1 MAIDLYKFYIVQPQA
16 GRNYVT
22 NPQPYAV
29 TTGYTN
35 YNGSMALNDTYT
47 RRGSSCLKIT
57 PQTGMASGVFYS
69 TVSVISGFAYAF
81 SVDVKG
87 VDGQA
92 MRIYIANS
100 AGTAKAT
107 TTFTATGN
115 WQRISV
121 THTAA
126 ETKTDYRLY
135 VVRDS
140 SVASTDPFWV
150 DGFQFEQAVKAT
162 TWIYGYERG
171 LGYIDDYP
179 EYGWEGAAG
188 SGASASSVSWRNPLT
203 RHGGALVDIATY
215 ADIAG
220 AFGLG
225 MGPIEQVTTPIVT
238 GGALYQKHIRQSR
251 QFSLALQ
258 YYGDTLDEIQKK
270 RKALL
275 NLLRPD
281 YTSYDQPLVIR
292 YQGYDVDGNEA
303 SDPVDIVCVLETCH
317 TDPPNSPTHQE
328 DVLTFTVLDG
338 HLQGAFKNGTTLDY
352 KVEFVADYM
361 VRRDPNGSWVTY
373 AGGGVYV
380 NPLAG
385 VTGALINDIKE
396 APNGDIY
403 ICGAFTGV
411 SNGGS
416 AVANT
421 KGIARWSKA
430 NQVWEAVGNPEAGTA
445 DIGYV
450 SNMLFDANGDLYVG
464 GVFTNFCGV
473 AAADYFAKYTV
484 STNTWSAVGSGIDA
498 EVMAIGISP
507 NGIIYIGGWFTE
519 ASGDTDCK
527 HIAYW
532 NGSAWLPLATGL
544 NYEVR
549 ALKFNPS
556 GKLLIGG
563 AFTNADGTNGDYF
576 CMWDGSAYVSFTDYG
591 ATELSNVVYS
601 IDITPG
607 GTIVIGGAFT
617 NAGGD
622 PNADYVAAWRGTN
635 WGALQAGG
643 VNGIVRKVYCDP
655 NSDIY
660 LAGSFTQA
668 GNLTL
673 TDRIVVSKGG
683 AFQPL
688 DIDLP
693 GSGIVYSVCKASDKS
708 LYIGGAFKAADGD
721 AVAIQP
727 AETIYET
734 ASSSGSANTYPE
746 ITVIGPGVLQSISN
760 FSTGQKLTFDGLTL
774 LAGERLML
782 YLDPT
787 ALKMTSSWS
796 GRGSGGSGGSG
807 GSVWRYLNAGS
818 DIGNWFIRPGG
829 NYLGVFIPSGYDVD
843 KTKVYVQWQPKYW
856 SLDGAVY

>member
-22 NPQPYAV
+22 NPHPYAA

-35 YNGSMALNDTYT
+35 YYGSMALNDTYT

-57 PQTGMASGVFYS
+57 PQAGMASGVFYS
-69 TVSVISGFAYAF
+69 TVSVTSGLAYAF

-100 AGTAKAT
+100 GGTAKAT

-135 VVRDS
+135 VVRDTS
-140 SVASTDPFWV
+140 ASTDPFWV

-188 SGASASSVSWRNPLT
+188 SSVSWRNPLT

-215 ADIAG
+215 ADIVG

-225 MGPIEQVTTPIVT
+225 MGPFEQVTTPIVT
-238 GGALYQKHIRQSR
+238 GGSLYQKHIRQSR
-251 QFSLALQ
+251 QFSLALR
-258 YYGDTLDEIQKK
+258 YYGDTLNEIQQK

-292 YQGYDVDGNEA
+292 YQGYDVNGNEA

-338 HLQGAFKNGTTLDY
+338 HLQGAFRNGTTLGY
-352 KVEFVADYM
+352 KVEFVASCI
-361 VRRDPNGSWVTY
+361 VRRDADGNWVDSNDL
-373 AGGGVYV
+373 

-385 VTGALINDIKE
+385 MTGGAVNDIKE

-403 ICGAFTGV
+403 VCGGFTSV
-411 SNGGS
+411 NNG
-416 AVANT
+416 ATTVAHT

-430 NQVWEAVGNPEAGTA
+430 NQVWEAVGDPEGTGA
-445 DIGYV
+445 VIT
-450 SNMLFDANGDLYVG
+450 NIWRMAFDAAGNLYVG
-464 GVFTNFCGV
+464 GAFTNLADV
-473 AAADYFAKYTV
+473 ADADYFAKYTV
-484 STNTWSAVGSGIDA
+484 STDTWSAVGSGIDGTIY
-498 EVMAIGISP
+498 AIEIDSDGT
-507 NGIIYIGGWFTE
+507 IYIGGSFSTAGGNE
-519 ASGDTDCK
+519 NCNY
-527 HIAYW
+527 IAKKALDD
-532 NGSAWLPLATGL
+532 NNWLPLATGL
-544 NYEVR
+544 NGIVY
-549 ALKFNPS
+549 ALKSRSNRD
-556 GKLLIGG
+556 LLIGG
-563 AFTNADGTNGDYF
+563 MFTDADGANGDYI
-576 CMWDGSAYVSFTDYG
+576 CWWDGSAFHSFTELG
-591 ATELSNVVYS
+591 ATELSTNGYVRS

-607 GTIVIGGAFT
+607 GTIVIGGVFT
-617 NAGGD
+617 DAGGD

-635 WGALQAGG
+635 WGALRAGG
-643 VNGIVRKVYCDP
+643 VNATVYKVYCDP

-660 LAGSFTQA
+660 LSGAFTQA
-668 GNLTL
+668 GSLTL

-693 GSGIVYSVCKASDKS
+693 ESGIVYSICKASDKS
-708 LYIGGAFKAADGD
+708 LYIGGGFYGT

-734 ASSSGSANTYPE
+734 ASSSGSANTYPMIE
-746 ITVIGPGVLQSISN
+746 VVGPGVVHSVRN
-760 FSTGQKLTFDGLTL
+760 FSTGQNINFRDLNL
-774 LAGERLML
+774 LAGEILYL

-787 ALKMTSSWS
+787 RLGMASTWS
-796 GRGSGGSGGSG
+796 GRTN
-807 GSVWRYLNAGS
+807 VWWHLNAGS
-818 DIGNWFIRPGG
+818 DIGNFFMSPGS
-829 NYLGVFIPSGYDVD
+829 NHIGVFIPSGYDLD
-843 KTKVYVQWQPKYW
+843 TKVYITWQPKYW
-856 SLDGAVY
+856 SIDGAVY

>member
-1 MAIDLYKFYIVQPQA
+1 MAIDLYKFYIVRPQA

-35 YNGSMALNDTYT
+35 YNGSMALDDTYT

-57 PQTGMASGVFYS
+57 PQTGKASGVFYS
-69 TVSVISGFAYAF
+69 TVSVTSGLAYAF

-140 SVASTDPFWV
+140 VASTSAFWV
-150 DGFQFEQAVKAT
+150 DGFQFEQAVTAT

-188 SGASASSVSWRNPLT
+188 GGGATNSSVSWRSRLT

-215 ADIAG
+215 ADIVG

-251 QFSLALQ
+251 QFSLALR

-338 HLQGAFKNGTTLDY
+338 HLQGAFRNGTTLDY
-352 KVEFVADYM
+352 KVEFAADYI
-361 VRRDPNGSWVTY
+361 VRRDPNGSWVTH

-385 VTGALINDIKE
+385 VTGGSISDIKE

-416 AVANT
+416 AVAKT
-421 KGIARWSKA
+421 KGIARWSKV
-430 NQVWEAVGNPEAGTA
+430 NQKWEAVGDPNTGATITTITGMA
-445 DIGYV
+445 
-450 SNMLFDANGDLYVG
+450 FDAAGNLFVVG
-464 GVFTNFCGV
+464 NFLNLANV
-473 AAADYFAKYTV
+473 AAADHIAKWDG
-484 STNTWSAVGSGIDA
+484 TNWNAVGGGVSGPQPVSCLA
-498 EVMAIGISP
+498 ISP
-507 NGIIYIGGWFTE
+507 TGLVYIGGFFT
-519 ASGDTDCK
+519 SIGGDTNCK
-527 HIAYW
+527 YIACWDGSSW
-532 NGSAWLPLATGL
+532 NPLSTGL
-544 NYEVR
+544 NGPVY
-549 ALKFNPS
+549 ALKIKSLTIPQ
-556 GKLLIGG
+556 GLLVGGLLIGG
-563 AFTNADGTNGDYF
+563 AFTSADGTNGDYICYWYGTEF
-576 CMWDGSAYVSFTDYG
+576 KSFYDLG
-591 ATELSNVVYS
+591 ATELSNAVYS

-607 GTIVIGGAFT
+607 GTIVIGGEFT

-622 PNADYVAAWRGTN
+622 PNADHVAAWRGTN
-635 WGALQAGG
+635 WGALRAGG
-643 VNGIVRKVYCDP
+643 VNNNVHKVHCDR
-655 NSDIY
+655 NGDIY
-660 LAGSFTQA
+660 LAGGFTQA

-683 AFQPL
+683 AYQPL

-693 GSGIVYSVCKASDKS
+693 GSGLVYSICKASDNS
-708 LYIGGAFKAADGD
+708 LYLGGTFKAADGN
-721 AVAIQP
+721 AVAIQT

-734 ASSSGSANTYPE
+734 ASSSGSANTYPS
-746 ITVIGPGVLQSISN
+746 ITVVGPGVLHSISN
-760 FSTGQKLTFDGLTL
+760 FSTGQKLTFNGLTL

-782 YLDPT
+782 HLDPT
-787 ALKMTSSWS
+787 ALKMTSGWS
-796 GRGSGGSGGSG
+796 GRGS
-807 GSVWRYLNAGS
+807 VWHYLNAGS
-818 DIGNWFIRPGG
+818 DVGNWYMRPGV
-829 NYLGVFIPSGYDVD
+829 NYLGVFIPSGYDED
-843 KTKVYVQWQPKYW
+843 DTKVYITWQPKYW

>member
-22 NPQPYAV
+22 NPHPYAA

-35 YNGSMALNDTYT
+35 YNGSMALDDTYT

-57 PQTGMASGVFYS
+57 PQTNIASGVFYS
-69 TVSVISGFAYAF
+69 TVSVTSGLAYAF

-87 VDGQA
+87 VKSQA

-140 SVASTDPFWV
+140 VASTSAFWV

-171 LGYIDDYP
+171 LGYIDDSP

-188 SGASASSVSWRNPLT
+188 SSVSWRNPLT

-215 ADIAG
+215 ADIVG
-220 AFGLG
+220 AYGLG
-225 MGPIEQVTTPIVT
+225 MGPFEQVTTPIVT
-238 GGALYQKHIRQSR
+238 GGSLYQKHIRQSR

-258 YYGDTLDEIQKK
+258 YYGDTLDEIQQK

-352 KVEFVADYM
+352 KVEFVADYI
-361 VRRDPNGSWVTY
+361 VRRDPNGSWVTH

-380 NPLAG
+380 NPMAG
-385 VTGALINDIKE
+385 IVGGMINDIKE

-403 ICGAFTGV
+403 VCGGFTSV
-411 SNGGS
+411 KNGATTVTGT
-416 AVANT
+416 A
-421 KGIARWSKA
+421 GIARWSKV
-430 NQVWEAVGNPEAGTA
+430 NQEWEAVGNANTGATISEFRC
-445 DIGYV
+445 
-450 SNMLFDANGDLYVG
+450 MEFDAAGNLYAG
-464 GVFTNFCGV
+464 GSFQNLAGNPT
-473 AAADYFAKYTV
+473 ADYFAKYTV
-484 STNTWSAVGSGIDA
+484 STNTWSSLGGGIDNGVRSIA
-498 EVMAIGISP
+498 ISP
-507 NGIIYIGGWFTE
+507 EGVIYIGGQFGSI
-519 ASGDTDCK
+519 SGNANCK
-527 HIAYW
+527 YIAYW
-532 NGSAWLPLATGL
+532 NGSAWAPLANGL
-544 NYEVR
+544 DGGFVN
-549 ALKFNPS
+549 AMKFIHS
-556 GKLLIGG
+556 GILVIGG
-563 AFTNADGTNGDYF
+563 GFQKATGTAGDYICYWDGTAF
-576 CMWDGSAYVSFTDYG
+576 HSFTEHG
-591 ATELSNVVYS
+591 ASELNPLGFVYS
-601 IDITPG
+601 IDTNPQ
-607 GTIVIGGAFT
+607 GTIVIGGAFS

-622 PNADYVAAWRGTN
+622 PNADFVAAWRGTN

-643 VNGIVRKVYCDP
+643 VDGIVRKVYCDP

-660 LAGSFTQA
+660 LAGEFKRA
-668 GNLTL
+668 GNVTL
-673 TDRIVVSKGG
+673 SDQIVVSKGG

-693 GSGIVYSVCKASDKS
+693 GTGGTVWATAICKTSDGYLYLGGGFNSTSSGIKAVCT
-708 LYIGGAFKAADGD
+708 
-721 AVAIQP
+721 QP
-727 AETIYET
+727 ANIIYET
-734 ASSSGSANTYPE
+734 ATSTGSANTYPE
-746 ITVIGPGVLQSISN
+746 VAIVGPGTLQSISN
-760 FSTGQKLTFDGLTL
+760 FSTGQKITFDGLTL
-774 LAGERLML
+774 LDGERITLH
-782 YLDPT
+782 LDPT
-787 ALKMTSSWS
+787 ALTMKSSWS
-796 GRGSGGSGGSG
+796 GR

-818 DIGNWFIRPGG
+818 DIGNWFMQPGA
-829 NYLGVFIPSGYDVD
+829 NSIGVFIPTGFDVN
-843 KTKVYVQWQPKYW
+843 KTKVYITWKPKYW
-856 SLDGAVY
+856 SIEGAVY

>member
-22 NPQPYAV
+22 NPHPYAA
-29 TTGYTN
+29 TTGYTS
-35 YNGSMALNDTYT
+35 YSGSIALDDTYT
-47 RRGSSCLKIT
+47 RRGSSCLKMT
-57 PQTGMASGVFYS
+57 PLANMSAGVNYS
-69 TVSVISGFAYAF
+69 FVSVTSGLAYAF

-87 VDGQA
+87 VEGQA
-92 MRIYIANS
+92 MRIYISNT
-100 AGTAKAT
+100 AGSPKAT

-135 VVRDS
+135 VVRD

-171 LGYIDDYP
+171 LGYIDDSP

-188 SGASASSVSWRNPLT
+188 SSVSWRNPLT

-215 ADIAG
+215 ADIVG
-220 AFGLG
+220 AYGLG
-225 MGPIEQVTTPIVT
+225 MGPFEQVTTPIVT
-238 GGALYQKHIRQSR
+238 GGSLYQKHIRQSR

-258 YYGDTLDEIQKK
+258 YYGDTLDEIQQK

-292 YQGYDVDGNEA
+292 YQGYDVNGNEA

-338 HLQGAFKNGTTLDY
+338 HLQGAFRNGKKLDY
-352 KVEFVADYM
+352 KAEFVASCI
-361 VRRDPNGSWVTY
+361 VRRDPNGSWVD
-373 AGGGVYV
+373 GSDN

-385 VTGALINDIKE
+385 VTGGQINDIKE

-403 ICGAFTGV
+403 ICGSFTGV

-430 NQVWEAVGNPEAGTA
+430 NQVWEAVGNPKTGATIT
-445 DIGYV
+445 DIYR
-450 SNMLFDANGDLYVG
+450 MTFDANGDLYVIG
-464 GVFTNFCGV
+464 DFLNLANIT
-473 AAADYFAKYTV
+473 AADHIAKFTV
-484 STNTWSAVGSGIDA
+484 STGAWSAFSESVVGILGRPYAIAISPAGTIYVGGSFTDVGSDLA
-498 EVMAIGISP
+498 DYLV
-507 NGIIYIGGWFTE
+507 
-519 ASGDTDCK
+519 
-527 HIAYW
+527 YW
-532 NGSAWLPLATGL
+532 NGSAWKRVGTGSSI
-544 NYEVR
+544 VVKS
-549 ALKFNPS
+549 LKFHP
-556 GKLLIGG
+556 
-563 AFTNADGTNGDYF
+563 NGDLIIAGINVGIDDNI
-576 CMWDGSAYVSFTDYG
+576 CRWTGSTYAWFTDAG
-591 ATELSNVVYS
+591 STKLSDEVLSV
-601 IDITPG
+601 DITPN
-607 GTIVIGGAFT
+607 GTIVVAGRFT

-622 PNADYVAAWRGTN
+622 PNADGIAKWSGTN
-635 WGALQAGG
+635 WQSIGGA
-643 VNGIVRKVYCDP
+643 GIDESEVGYRVFCA
-655 NSDIY
+655 SDGSIY
-660 LAGSFTQA
+660 LAGKFATIGS
-668 GNLTL
+668 LTL
-673 TDRIVVSKGG
+673 TDRVAKYKNG
-683 AFQPL
+683 AWQPL

-693 GSGIVYSVCKASDKS
+693 GSGIVYSICKASDKS
-708 LYIGGAFKAADGD
+708 LYIGGAFKAAHGN
-721 AVAIQP
+721 AI
-727 AETIYET
+727 ATITTETLYET

-746 ITVIGPGVLQSISN
+746 ITVIGPGTLQSISN
-760 FSTGQKLTFDGLTL
+760 FSTGQKITFDGLTL
-774 LAGERLML
+774 LAGEIIWLW
-782 YLDPT
+782 LDPVS
-787 ALKMTSSWS
+787 LKIWSSWS
-796 GRGSGGSGGSG
+796 GRGS
-807 GSVWRYLNAGS
+807 VWRYVNAGS
-818 DIGNWFIRPGG
+818 DIGNWFMRPGG
-829 NYLGVFIPSGYDVD
+829 NYLGVFIPSGYDVNT
-843 KTKVYVQWQPKYW
+843 TKVYVQWHPKYW

>member
-22 NPQPYAV
+22 NPHPYAA

-35 YNGSMALNDTYT
+35 YNGSMALDDTYT
-47 RRGSSCLKIT
+47 RRGSSCLKVT

-69 TVSVISGFAYAF
+69 TVSVTSGLGYAF

-140 SVASTDPFWV
+140 VASTSAFWV

-179 EYGWEGAAG
+179 EYGWEGTAG
-188 SGASASSVSWRNPLT
+188 SSVSWRNPLT

-225 MGPIEQVTTPIVT
+225 MGPFEQVTTPIVT

-258 YYGDTLDEIQKK
+258 YYGDTLDEIQQK

-352 KVEFVADYM
+352 KVEFVADYI
-361 VRRDPNGSWVTY
+361 VRRDPNGSWVTH

-385 VTGALINDIKE
+385 VTGGQINDIKE

-403 ICGAFTGV
+403 ICGGFTSV
-411 SNGGS
+411 KNG
-416 AVANT
+416 ATTVAHT

-430 NQVWEAVGNPEAGTA
+430 NQVWEAVGEPDA
-445 DIGYV
+445 IGAVIYYV
-450 SNMLFDANGDLYVG
+450 RCMNFDAVGNLYVG
-464 GVFTNFCGV
+464 GDFTNLAGI
-473 AAADYFAKYTV
+473 ANADYFAMFDG
-484 STNTWSAVGSGIDA
+484 TNWSAKGSGIDSYVLTMDIA
-498 EVMAIGISP
+498 P
-507 NGIIYIGGWFTE
+507 NGTIYIGGSFTT
-519 ASGDTDCK
+519 AGGDSNC
-527 HIAYW
+527 HYIAYFDDSYQQW
-532 NGSAWLPLATGL
+532 KPLATGV
-544 NYEVR
+544 NSIVFS
-549 ALKFNPS
+549 LKSLPN
-556 GKLLIGG
+556 GYLVVGG
-563 AFTNADGTNGDYF
+563 AFINADGTNGDYI
-576 CMWDGSAYVSFTDYG
+576 CYWDGSAFKSYFDLG
-591 ATELSNVVYS
+591 ATELPYNGYVYS

-660 LAGSFTQA
+660 LAGKFTRA
-668 GNLTL
+668 GSLTL
-673 TDRIVVSKGG
+673 TDRFAVSKGG

-693 GSGIVYSVCKASDKS
+693 GNGIVYSVCKASDKS
-708 LYIGGAFKAADGD
+708 LYIGGAFKAADGN
-721 AVAIQP
+721 AI
-727 AETIYET
+727 ATITTETLYET

-746 ITVIGPGVLQSISN
+746 ITVIGPGTLQSISN
-760 FSTGQKLTFDGLTL
+760 FSTGQKITFDGLTL
-774 LAGERLML
+774 LAGERLTL

-796 GRGSGGSGGSG
+796 GR

>member
-22 NPQPYAV
+22 NPHPYAA

-35 YNGSMALNDTYT
+35 YNGSMALDDTYT
-47 RRGSSCLKIT
+47 RRGSSCLKVT

-69 TVSVISGFAYAF
+69 TVSVTSGLGYAF

-135 VVRDS
+135 VIRD

-188 SGASASSVSWRNPLT
+188 SSVSWRNPLT

-225 MGPIEQVTTPIVT
+225 MGPFEQVTTPIIT

-258 YYGDTLDEIQKK
+258 YYGDTLDEIQQK

-292 YQGYDVDGNEA
+292 YQGFDVDGNEA

-352 KVEFVADYM
+352 KVEFAADYI
-361 VRRDPNGSWVTY
+361 VRRDSDGNWVDSNSL
-373 AGGGVYV
+373 

-385 VTGALINDIKE
+385 VTGNRIYDIKE

-403 ICGAFTGV
+403 ICGEITGV
-411 SNGGS
+411 SNSGTP
-416 AVANT
+416 VANT
-421 KGIARWSKA
+421 KGVARWSKA
-430 NQVWEAVGNPEAGTA
+430 NQVWEAVGDPVTNTTFFGAFFCMA
-445 DIGYV
+445 
-450 SNMLFDANGDLYVG
+450 FDAAGDLYVG
-464 GVFTNFCGV
+464 GNFDGLTG
-473 AAADYFAKYTV
+473 DIEISNIAKYSPATD
-484 STNTWSAVGSGIDA
+484 TWSTVGGATDDD
-498 EVMAIGISP
+498 VYAIAISP
-507 NGIIYIGGWFTE
+507 EGYVYIGGSFE
-519 ASGDTDCK
+519 DAGMLLDPPLDLLPGVGAVGV
-527 HIAYW
+527 AYW
-532 NGSAWLPLATGL
+532 DGSDWHALDSGIGGTG
-544 NYEVR
+544 NPVR
-549 ALKFNPS
+549 ALKFMPNGS
-556 GKLLIGG
+556 LLIGG
-563 AFTNADGTNGDYF
+563 SFNGGTAPASDF
-576 CMWDGSAYVSFTDYG
+576 CCIWDGSAFVSFTAYG
-591 ATELSNVVYS
+591 ATELNHVVHS

-635 WGALQAGG
+635 WGALRAGG
-643 VNGIVRKVYCDP
+643 VNNNVYNVYCAD
-655 NSDIY
+655 NADIY
-660 LAGSFTQA
+660 LSGAFTQA
-668 GNLTL
+668 GSLTL
-673 TDRIVVSKGG
+673 TDKVVVSKDG

-693 GSGIVYSVCKASDKS
+693 GSGYVEAFLRSSDGS
-708 LYIGGAFKAADGD
+708 LYFGGTFKAADGD
-721 AVAIQP
+721 AITTITT
-727 AETIYET
+727 ETLYET
-734 ASSSGSANTYPE
+734 ASSSGSANTYPS
-746 ITVIGPGVLQSISN
+746 ITVVGPGTLQSISN
-760 FSTGQKLTFDGLTL
+760 FSTGQKITFNGLTL

-796 GRGSGGSGGSG
+796 GRGS
-807 GSVWRYLNAGS
+807 VWRYLNAGS
-818 DIGNWFIRPGG
+818 DIGNWFMRPGG

-843 KTKVYVQWQPKYW
+843 ATKVYAQWQPKYW
-856 SLDGAVY
+856 SIDGAVY

>member
-22 NPQPYAV
+22 NPHPYAA

-69 TVSVISGFAYAF
+69 TVSVTSGLAYAF

-107 TTFTATGN
+107 STFTATGN

-140 SVASTDPFWV
+140 VASTSAFWV

-171 LGYIDDYP
+171 LGYIDDSP
-179 EYGWEGAAG
+179 EYGWEGAAER
-188 SGASASSVSWRNPLT
+188 SVSWRNPLT

-225 MGPIEQVTTPIVT
+225 MGPFEQVTTPIVT

-258 YYGDTLDEIQKK
+258 YYGDTLDEIQQK

-338 HLQGAFKNGTTLDY
+338 HLQGAFRNGTTLDY
-352 KVEFVADYM
+352 KVEFVADYI
-361 VRRDPNGSWVTY
+361 VRRDSNGSWVD
-373 AGGGVYV
+373 GSDN

-385 VTGALINDIKE
+385 VVGGAVYDIKE

-403 ICGAFTGV
+403 ICGDFTKV
-411 SNGGS
+411 QNGGVD
-416 AVANT
+416 VANT
-421 KGIARWSKA
+421 KCLARWSKV
-430 NQVWEAVGNPEAGTA
+430 NQVWEAVYSDVSSFLGHIYCMEFEADGSLLVGGYFQNLGGAVTEKNKMLARYNPNVEPLEPMWSTIQTSLDNAVHSIAISPSGTIYVAGEFTTPA
-445 DIGYV
+445 YIGYWEGYSVVALGSGV
-450 SNMLFDANGDLYVG
+450 SNPVYSIKFAPDGNLIIGGHFTSADGANGD
-464 GVFTNFCGV
+464 
-473 AAADYFAKYTV
+473 
-484 STNTWSAVGSGIDA
+484 
-498 EVMAIGISP
+498 
-507 NGIIYIGGWFTE
+507 YI
-519 ASGDTDCK
+519 CC
-527 HIAYW
+527 W
-532 NGSAWLPLATGL
+532 NGT
-544 NYEVR
+544 EF
-549 ALKFNPS
+549 K
-556 GKLLIGG
+556 
-563 AFTNADGTNGDYF
+563 
-576 CMWDGSAYVSFTDYG
+576 SFTDLG
-591 ATELSNVVYS
+591 AAELNNAVRS

-607 GTIVIGGAFT
+607 GTIVIGGDFT

-655 NSDIY
+655 NGDIY
-660 LAGSFTQA
+660 LAGVFTQA
-668 GNLTL
+668 GSLTL
-673 TDRIVVSKGG
+673 TDRFAVSKGG
-683 AFQPL
+683 AYQPL

-693 GSGIVYSVCKASDKS
+693 GSGIVYSICKASDKS
-708 LYIGGAFKAADGD
+708 LYIGGTFKAADGN
-721 AVAIQP
+721 AVATITT
-727 AETIYET
+727 ETLYET

-746 ITVIGPGVLQSISN
+746 ITVIGPGTLQSISN
-760 FSTGQKLTFDGLTL
+760 FSTGQKITFDGLTL
-774 LAGERLML
+774 LAGEIIWLW
-782 YLDPT
+782 LDPVS
-787 ALKMTSSWS
+787 LKIWSSWS
-796 GRGSGGSGGSG
+796 GR

-818 DIGNWFIRPGG
+818 DIGNFFMKPGT
-829 NYLGVFIPSGYDVD
+829 NYIGIFIPSGYDVD

>member
-35 YNGSMALNDTYT
+35 YNGSMALDNTYT
-47 RRGSSCLKIT
+47 RRGPACLKIT

-69 TVSVISGFAYAF
+69 TVSVTSGLGYAF

-107 TTFTATGN
+107 TTFTATGD

-135 VVRDS
+135 VVRD

-188 SGASASSVSWRNPLT
+188 SSVSWRNPLT

-225 MGPIEQVTTPIVT
+225 MGPFEQVTTPIVT

-258 YYGDTLDEIQKK
+258 YYGDTLDEIQQK

-275 NLLRPD
+275 DLLRPD

-303 SDPVDIVCVLETCH
+303 SDPVDIICVLETCH

-352 KVEFVADYM
+352 KVEFVADYI
-361 VRRDPNGSWVTY
+361 VRRDPNGSWVTP

-385 VTGALINDIKE
+385 VTGGGVRDIKE
-396 APNGDIY
+396 SPNGDIY
-403 ICGAFTGV
+403 ICGYFTSV
-411 SNGGS
+411 KNGATTVTG
-416 AVANT
+416 T
-421 KGIARWSKA
+421 KGIARWSKV
-430 NQVWEAVGNPEAGTA
+430 NQQWEAVGNANTGATITEFLC
-445 DIGYV
+445 
-450 SNMLFDANGDLYVG
+450 MEFDAAGNLYAG
-464 GVFTNFCGV
+464 GHFQNLAGNAT
-473 AAADYFAKYTV
+473 ADYFAKYTV
-484 STNTWSAVGSGIDA
+484 STNTWSSLGGGIDNDVRSIA
-498 EVMAIGISP
+498 ISP
-507 NGIIYIGGWFTE
+507 EGVIYIGGGFTE
-519 ASGDTDCK
+519 ASGNTNCN

-532 NGSAWLPLATGL
+532 NGSAWTPLAGGL
-544 NYEVR
+544 DGGVN
-549 ALKFNPS
+549 AMKFHS
-556 GKLLIGG
+556 RGILVIGG
-563 AFTNADGTNGDYF
+563 GFQKATGTAGDYICYWDGTSF
-576 CMWDGSAYVSFTDYG
+576 RSFTEGG
-591 ATELSNVVYS
+591 APELNPLGYVYS

-607 GTIVIGGAFT
+607 GTIVIGGGFT

-635 WGALQAGG
+635 WGALRAGG

-660 LAGSFTQA
+660 LAGEFTRA
-668 GNLTL
+668 GNVTL
-673 TDRIVVSKGG
+673 SDRIVVSKGG

-693 GSGIVYSVCKASDKS
+693 GTTWTAAICKASDKS
-708 LYIGGAFKAADGD
+708 LYIGGAFNAADGN

-734 ASSSGSANTYPE
+734 ASSSGSANTYPSV
-746 ITVIGPGVLQSISN
+746 TVVGPGVLHSISN
-760 FSTGQKLTFDGLTL
+760 FSTGQKLTFNGLTL

-782 YLDPT
+782 HLDPT

-796 GRGSGGSGGSG
+796 GRGS
-807 GSVWRYLNAGS
+807 VWRYLNAGS
-818 DIGNWFIRPGG
+818 DIGNWFMRPGG
-829 NYLGVFIPSGYDVD
+829 NYLGVFIPSGYNVNT
-843 KTKVYVQWQPKYW
+843 TKVYVQWQPKYW

>member
-22 NPQPYAV
+22 NPHPYAA

-35 YNGSMALNDTYT
+35 YNGSMALDDTYT
-47 RRGSSCLKIT
+47 RRGSSCLKVT

-69 TVSVISGFAYAF
+69 TVSVTSGLGYAF

-140 SVASTDPFWV
+140 VASTSAFWV

-179 EYGWEGAAG
+179 EYGWEGTAG
-188 SGASASSVSWRNPLT
+188 SSVSWRNPLT

-225 MGPIEQVTTPIVT
+225 MGPFEQVTTPIVT

-258 YYGDTLDEIQKK
+258 YYGDTLDEIQQK

-292 YQGYDVDGNEA
+292 YQGFDVDGNEA

-338 HLQGAFKNGTTLDY
+338 HLQGAFRNGTTLDY
-352 KVEFVADYM
+352 KVEFVADYI
-361 VRRDPNGSWVTY
+361 VRRDPNGSWVTH

-385 VTGALINDIKE
+385 VTGGQINDIKE

-403 ICGAFTGV
+403 I
-411 SNGGS
+411 
-416 AVANT
+416 
-421 KGIARWSKA
+421 
-430 NQVWEAVGNPEAGTA
+430 
-445 DIGYV
+445 
-450 SNMLFDANGDLYVG
+450 
-464 GVFTNFCGV
+464 
-473 AAADYFAKYTV
+473 
-484 STNTWSAVGSGIDA
+484 
-498 EVMAIGISP
+498 
-507 NGIIYIGGWFTE
+507 
-519 ASGDTDCK
+519 
-527 HIAYW
+527 
-532 NGSAWLPLATGL
+532 
-544 NYEVR
+544 
-549 ALKFNPS
+549 
-556 GKLLIGG
+556 
-563 AFTNADGTNGDYF
+563 
-576 CMWDGSAYVSFTDYG
+576 
-591 ATELSNVVYS
+591 
-601 IDITPG
+601 
-607 GTIVIGGAFT
+607 
-617 NAGGD
+617 
-622 PNADYVAAWRGTN
+622 
-635 WGALQAGG
+635 
-643 VNGIVRKVYCDP
+643 
-655 NSDIY
+655 
-660 LAGSFTQA
+660 
-668 GNLTL
+668 
-673 TDRIVVSKGG
+673 
-683 AFQPL
+683 
-688 DIDLP
+688 
-693 GSGIVYSVCKASDKS
+693 
-708 LYIGGAFKAADGD
+708 
-721 AVAIQP
+721 
-727 AETIYET
+727 
-734 ASSSGSANTYPE
+734 
-746 ITVIGPGVLQSISN
+746 
-760 FSTGQKLTFDGLTL
+760 
-774 LAGERLML
+774 
-782 YLDPT
+782 
-787 ALKMTSSWS
+787 
-796 GRGSGGSGGSG
+796 
-807 GSVWRYLNAGS
+807 
-818 DIGNWFIRPGG
+818 
-829 NYLGVFIPSGYDVD
+829 
-843 KTKVYVQWQPKYW
+843 
-856 SLDGAVY
+856 

>member
-22 NPQPYAV
+22 NPHPYAA

-35 YNGSMALNDTYT
+35 YNGSMALDDTYT
-47 RRGSSCLKIT
+47 RRGSSCLKVT

-69 TVSVISGFAYAF
+69 TVSVTSGLAYAF

-126 ETKTDYRLY
+126 ETKTNYRLY

-140 SVASTDPFWV
+140 VASTSPFWV

-171 LGYIDDYP
+171 LGYIDDSP

-188 SGASASSVSWRNPLT
+188 SSVSWRNPLT

-215 ADIAG
+215 ADIVG
-220 AFGLG
+220 AYGLG
-225 MGPIEQVTTPIVT
+225 MGPFEQVTTPIVT
-238 GGALYQKHIRQSR
+238 GGSLYQKHIRQSR

-258 YYGDTLDEIQKK
+258 YYGDTLDEIQQK

-292 YQGYDVDGNEA
+292 YQGYDVNGNEA

-338 HLQGAFKNGTTLDY
+338 HLQGAFRNGKKLDY
-352 KVEFVADYM
+352 KAEFVASCI
-361 VRRDPNGSWVTY
+361 VRRDPNGSWVD
-373 AGGGVYV
+373 GSDN

-385 VTGALINDIKE
+385 VTGGSISDIKE

-430 NQVWEAVGNPEAGTA
+430 NQVWEAVGNPVTGAT
-445 DIGYV
+445 IGAV
-450 SNMLFDANGDLYVG
+450 ICMAFDAAGNLYVG
-464 GVFTNFCGV
+464 GSFANF
-473 AAADYFAKYTV
+473 ANIAEADNFAKWDG
-484 STNTWSAVGSGIDA
+484 SAWSALGDGLNEQVR
-498 EVMAIGISP
+498 AIEISA
-507 NGIIYIGGWFTE
+507 NGVIYISGYFTS
-519 ASGDTDCK
+519 ASHNNDCK
-527 HIAYW
+527 HVAYW
-532 NGSAWLPLATGL
+532 NGTAWAPLATGL
-544 NYEVR
+544 NGNVLS
-549 ALKFNPS
+549 LKFHPN
-556 GKLLIGG
+556 GCLLIGG
-563 AFTNADGTNGDYF
+563 DFTNADGTNGDYF
-576 CMWDGSAYVSFTDYG
+576 CIWDGTSFNSMTNLG
-591 ATELSNVVYS
+591 ATELNQYVFSVDV
-601 IDITPG
+601 TPN
-607 GTIVIGGAFT
+607 GTIVIGGTFT

-643 VNGIVRKVYCDP
+643 VNGIVYKVYCDP

-668 GNLTL
+668 GSLTL
-673 TDRIVVSKGG
+673 TDRFAVSKGG

-693 GSGIVYSVCKASDKS
+693 GSGIVYSICKASDKS
-708 LYIGGAFKAADGD
+708 LYIGGAFKAAHGN
-721 AVAIQP
+721 AI
-727 AETIYET
+727 ATITTETLYET

-746 ITVIGPGVLQSISN
+746 ITVIGPGTLQSISN
-760 FSTGQKLTFDGLTL
+760 FSTGQKITFDGLTL
-774 LAGERLML
+774 LAGEIIWLW
-782 YLDPT
+782 LDPVS
-787 ALKMTSSWS
+787 LKIWSSWS
-796 GRGSGGSGGSG
+796 GR

-818 DIGNWFIRPGG
+818 DIGNFFMKPGT
-829 NYLGVFIPSGYDVD
+829 NRIGVFIPSGYNVNT
-843 KTKVYVQWQPKYW
+843 TKVYVQWQPKYW

>member
-22 NPQPYAV
+22 NPHPYAA

-35 YNGSMALNDTYT
+35 YNGSMALDDTYT
-47 RRGSSCLKIT
+47 RRGSSCLKVT

-69 TVSVISGFAYAF
+69 TVSVTSGLAYAF

-140 SVASTDPFWV
+140 VASTSAFWV

-179 EYGWEGAAG
+179 EYGWEGTAG
-188 SGASASSVSWRNPLT
+188 SSVSWRNPLT

-225 MGPIEQVTTPIVT
+225 MGPFEQVTTPIVT

-258 YYGDTLDEIQKK
+258 YYGDTLDEIQQK

-292 YQGYDVDGNEA
+292 YQGFDVDGNEA

-338 HLQGAFKNGTTLDY
+338 HLQGAFRNGTTLDY
-352 KVEFVADYM
+352 KVEFVADYI
-361 VRRDPNGSWVTY
+361 VRRDSDGNWVNSSDE
-373 AGGGVYV
+373 

-385 VTGALINDIKE
+385 VNNTVTNLIEFRDGSVIAGGFFTNAGGDGDADYLAKWNGTAWSTLDATFNEAAAEIGSVQCFAE

-403 ICGAFTGV
+403 IG
-411 SNGGS
+411 
-416 AVANT
+416 
-421 KGIARWSKA
+421 
-430 NQVWEAVGNPEAGTA
+430 
-445 DIGYV
+445 
-450 SNMLFDANGDLYVG
+450 
-464 GVFTNFCGV
+464 
-473 AAADYFAKYTV
+473 
-484 STNTWSAVGSGIDA
+484 
-498 EVMAIGISP
+498 
-507 NGIIYIGGWFTE
+507 
-519 ASGDTDCK
+519 
-527 HIAYW
+527 
-532 NGSAWLPLATGL
+532 AWLIPGSTMGTPL
-544 NYEVR
+544 
-549 ALKFNPS
+549 LKY
-556 GKLLIGG
+556 
-563 AFTNADGTNGDYF
+563 DGTNVTAINNFLNIYYDGSNIGQLECMAFDDTGKLWIAGRLYESSNAKYFWTWDGTTKVTLADIVGVKCMAWNPQFTKLYLGGTFTNMDGTGGDYICYYDPADNDF
-576 CMWDGSAYVSFTDYG
+576 HAVGG
-591 ATELSNVVYS
+591 TELNGAVHS
-601 IDITPG
+601 IDFTPG
-607 GTIVIGGAFT
+607 GTMVIGGAFT

-668 GNLTL
+668 GSLTL
-673 TDRIVVSKGG
+673 TDRFAVSKGG
-683 AFQPL
+683 AYQPL

-693 GSGIVYSVCKASDKS
+693 GSGIVYSICKASDKS
-708 LYIGGAFKAADGD
+708 LYIGGAFKAADGN
-721 AVAIQP
+721 AI
-727 AETIYET
+727 ATITTETLYET

-746 ITVIGPGVLQSISN
+746 VAIVGPGVLQSISN
-760 FSTGQKLTFDGLTL
+760 FSTGQKITFNGLTL
-774 LAGERLML
+774 LAGERLTL

-796 GRGSGGSGGSG
+796 GRGS
-807 GSVWRYLNAGS
+807 VWRYVNAGS
-818 DIGNWFIRPGG
+818 DVGNWFMRPGG